1 MIPILYIQP
10 YASQV
15 GGVDT
20 VLLELIAGLDKS
32 RFRPFVVLPGQSPY
46 VEKYKDIG
54 AEVRF
59 APVAVFGKPRGWS
72 YYFVNLAK
80 LFASMRA
87 LRAIVR
93 KEKIALIH
101 SHKMEAMGG
110 NLLGKWMGIPTVQT
124 VHELPRKPLL
134 AYKFVAWLNHLCND
148 LVIVLCDQSAS
159 MFEWRSRKSAKLRKI
174 YNGIRLKEPA
184 GADGAADSA
193 LFPIRKALGIAPEEK
208 LVVTVARLAPMKG
221 IEYLIDAAGLLLA
234 ERKDVKFAIVG
245 DVAFEEDRPY
255 KERLLNRAAAQGLT
269 GAVHFLGLR
278 RDVDRILA
286 EADAF
291 ALPSVYDIF
300 PTVILEAMNA
310 GLPIV
315 ATDVGGVPEMVRE
328 AYGILVPPA
337 NPLKLK
343 EALNELLELDCK
355 AMGRVAQQTLRA
367 EFTREIY
374 VDKTVRLYEE
384 LLRPKSISSPIGG
397 SA

>member
-32 RFRPFVVLPGQSPY
+32 RFRPYVVLPGPSPY
-46 VEKYKDIG
+46 VEKYRSIG

-59 APVAVFGKPRGWS
+59 APVAVFGKPRGWA
-72 YYFVNLAK
+72 YYFVNLAR
-80 LFASMRA
+80 LVVSMRA
-87 LRAIVR
+87 LRAIVK

-101 SHKMEAMGG
+101 SHKMELMGG

-124 VHELPRKPLL
+124 VHELPRRPLL
-134 AYKFVAWLNHLCND
+134 AYKLVAWLNHLFND
-148 LVIVLCDQSAS
+148 LVIVLCDKSAS
-159 MFEWRSRKSAKLRKI
+159 MFEWRSRKSGKIRKI
-174 YNGIRLKEPA
+174 YNGIRLRPPGSA
-184 GADGAADSA
+184 GADESPAR
-193 LFPIRKALGIAPEEK
+193 IRETLGIAPEEK

-221 IEYLIDAAGLLLA
+221 IEYLIDAARLLRD
-234 ERKDVKFAIVG
+234 ERCDVKFAIVG

-255 KERLLNRAAAQGLT
+255 KERLLNRAAALGLSDT
-269 GAVHFLGLR
+269 VFFLGLR

-310 GLPIV
+310 GLPVV
-315 ATDVGGVPEMVRE
+315 ATDVGGVPEMVRGD
-328 AYGILVPPA
+328 YGILVPPED
-337 NPLKLK
+337 PVKLK
-343 EALNELLELDCK
+343 EALDELLGLDCK
-355 AMGRVAQQTLRA
+355 AMGALAQMTLRS

-384 LLRPKSISSPIGG
+384 LLGPSPSPIGG